1 LLNSLQKPVVVGI
14 SGASGID
21 VAKATIDRLLALRF
35 AVWCT
40 VSPAARQVWHQE
52 VEQPF
57 KETVGEWGEDPNFS
71 YFASSNLRAPMASGS
86 VSTRGMVIVPC
97 SMGTI
102 AAIAHGLSRNL
113 LQRSAD
119 VCIKENRKLI
129 IVPRETPLS
138 AIHLENMLSLARL
151 GVTILPMQPAFYLKP
166 RTIDQIIEYFVDRI
180 IVSLDSGLNLQP
192 YHQYRYDNTEEED
205 P

>member
-1 LLNSLQKPVVVGI
+1 
-14 SGASGID
+14 
-21 VAKATIDRLLALRF
+21 
-35 AVWCT
+35 
-40 VSPAARQVWHQE
+40 
-52 VEQPF
+52 
-57 KETVGEWGEDPNFS
+57 
-71 YFASSNLRAPMASGS
+71 MASGS
-86 VSTRGMVIVPC
+86 VSSRGMVIVPC

-138 AIHLENMLSLARL
+138 VIHLENMLSLARL

-166 RTIDQIIEYFVDRI
+166 KTIDQIVEYFVDKI
-180 IVSLDSGLNLQP
+180 IVSLDGSPDLRAFHH
-192 YHQYRYDNTEEED
+192 YHYDNAEQEEM
-205 P
+205 

>member
-1 LLNSLQKPVVVGI
+1 MTNQQKPVVVGI

-21 VAKATIDRLLALRF
+21 VAKATIDRLLALQLP
-35 AVWCT
+35 VWCT

-52 VEQPF
+52 VAQPF
-57 KETVGEWGEDPNFS
+57 KETVSAWGEAPNFS
-71 YFASSNLRAPMASGS
+71 YFASSNLRAPMAIGS
-86 VSTRGMVIVPC
+86 VSSRGMVIVPC

-138 AIHLENMLSLARL
+138 VIHLENMLSLARL

-166 RTIDQIIEYFVDRI
+166 KTIDQIVEYFVDKI
-180 IVSLDSGLNLQP
+180 IVSLDGSADLRAF
-192 YHQYRYDNTEEED
+192 HQYHYDNAEQEEM
-205 P
+205 

>member
-1 LLNSLQKPVVVGI
+1 MPDQLNPIVVGI
-14 SGASGID
+14 SGASGIH
-21 VAKATIDRLLALRF
+21 VAEKTIDQLLALRF
-35 AVWCT
+35 PVWCT
-40 VSPAARQVWHQE
+40 VTPAARQVWYQE
-52 VEQPF
+52 IDRPF
-57 KETVGEWGEDPNFS
+57 KETVAAWAEDPNFS

-86 VSTRGMVIVPC
+86 IPSQGMVIVPC
-97 SMGTI
+97 SMATI

-138 AIHLENMLSLARL
+138 SIHLENMLILARL

-166 RTIDQIIEYFVDRI
+166 KTVGHIIDYLVNRI
-180 IVSLDSGLNLQP
+180 LVALDAVSNLELH
-192 YHQYRYDNTEEED
+192 HQYRYEQGSQKEL
-205 P
+205 